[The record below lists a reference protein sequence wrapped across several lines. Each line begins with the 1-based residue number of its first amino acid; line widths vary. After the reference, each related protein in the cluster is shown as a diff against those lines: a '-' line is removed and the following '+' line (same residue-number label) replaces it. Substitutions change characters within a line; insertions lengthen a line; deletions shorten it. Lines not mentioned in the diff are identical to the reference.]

1 MMYYHDVTII
11 LGVLMIDSPVRSGF
25 GVSTVYATIT
35 TQDEDTLSRAQKA
48 MQIWQAFV
56 YIYEGPE

>member
-1 MMYYHDVTII
+1 
-11 LGVLMIDSPVRSGF
+11 MIDSPVRSGF